1 MKKVFFAIGVVG
13 FKYIARNKVGN
24 GGYEI
29 FCWDLNTKEISKL
42 EIVWYHWMSHAL
54 KKTTVNL

>member
-1 MKKVFFAIGVVG
+1 MKKVSLLIGVVG

-29 FCWDLNTKEISKL
+29 FCWDLNTKEVFKNCLVPLEEPCSK
-42 EIVWYHWMSHAL
+42 ED
-54 KKTTVNL
+54 